1 MRGVEIP
8 PNFFT
13 LNRIYPCSHYF
24 SFFIFRFG
32 RSLTVFNA
40 VKQGTLLV
48 DNWLMCESCEIISP
62 IFNNECLVCSE
73 VIDLTSG
80 EDFTEIDLMV

>member
-1 MRGVEIP
+1 MKKKRRTRMSISNNMERAID
-8 PNFFT
+8 
-13 LNRIYPCSHYF
+13 IYQNSRDGQ
-24 SFFIFRFG
+24 SA
-32 RSLTVFNA
+32 VFNA